1 MPFCWMISHKTA
13 IEMTSG
19 PVQRQKAEREEV
31 GVRGKNKGK
40 TGRIEDRTLWKIKQQ
55 DGREMGEI
63 ECHYVG
69 TTK

>member
-1 MPFCWMISHKTA
+1 MISHKTA

-40 TGRIEDRTLWKIKQQ
+40 TGRIEDRTL
-55 DGREMGEI
+55 
-63 ECHYVG
+63 
-69 TTK
+69 